1 MTDRPPLTA
10 AVLDADGQH
19 QGRLNYERAGAVLRW
34 RQPGSWSIT
43 VDDLNDAAWALT
55 KPGASIVLRDPDTGG
70 TVVSG
75 PMTLPR
81 LLADE
86 NTPGRIVAHGE
97 TDEVHLRD
105 RLAYPVPASP
115 PNNQAADSHD
125 RRSGPASTVLL
136 AYVNANAGPGARPER
151 RVPGL
156 TLATDPGVGDY
167 VIGAARFPNLLDL
180 LEELAVAGGDVGFDV
195 RRTLTTGPVFRVY
208 RPRDL
213 TRAGR
218 FALVLGNVTDL
229 DWALA
234 APKATVVIGGGQG
247 DLEARTF
254 VAAEDQAAA
263 DRWHRRIETFHDA
276 RAEGDPAK
284 LQQDVETKLAEAGET
299 AQAKI
304 SPRDGPNLRYG
315 IDYGLGDRITVEA
328 APARTVTG
336 VIREVEITVTP
347 DGTRYEPRVGDPGAT
362 VTDAGTVAL
371 AGAQRDLR
379 ALQTGK

>member
-1 MTDRPPLTA
+1 MTDRPPLIV
-10 AVLDADGQH
+10 AVLDADAQH
-19 QGRLNYERAGAVLRW
+19 QGTLNYSAASLVLRW
-34 RQPGSWSIT
+34 RQPGPWSVT
-43 VDDLNDAAWALT
+43 VDDLTDAAWALT
-55 KPGASIVLRDPDTGG
+55 RPGSALIFRDPETGDTIA
-70 TVVSG
+70 SG

-86 NTPGRIVAHGE
+86 KTPGRIIAHGE
-97 TDEVHLRD
+97 TDEIHLRD
-105 RLAYPVPASP
+105 RLAYPVPSSP
-115 PNNQAADSHD
+115 PTDQQAESHD
-125 RRSGPASTVLL
+125 RRTGTASTVIH
-136 AYVNANAGPGARPER
+136 AYVNANAGPAARIKR
-151 RVPGL
+151 QVAGL
-156 TLATDPGVGDY
+156 TLEPDPVIGGY

-180 LEELAVAGGDVGFDV
+180 LEELAVAGGDIGFDV
-195 RRTLTTGPVFRVY
+195 RRTLTGGPVFRIY
-208 RPRDL
+208 QPRDL

-254 VAAEDQAAA
+254 VQTSDEQAAEL
-263 DRWHRRIETFHDA
+263 WHRRIETFHDA
-276 RAEGDPAK
+276 RAEGDTAK

-304 SPRDGPNLRYG
+304 SPRDSPGLRYG

-336 VIREVEITVTP
+336 VIREVEITSTAE
-347 DGTRYEPRVGDPGAT
+347 GTRYEPRVGDPGAT
-362 VTDAGTVAL
+362 VTDPGTVAL

-379 ALQTGK
+379 DLQTGK